1 MAVLAT
7 LRAVRE
13 DERAGVVRLILDSYA
28 EFEPFLTPANWAQ
41 MRANLAAVPSSGEG
55 DLLIAEVGGE
65 VVGTVTYLAPGPRSY
80 DRVPFDW
87 ALIRVLA
94 VLPAYRGQGIGRM
107 LTRECLRRAQQD
119 GAAIVGLHTAE
130 MFTAARAMYEQ
141 MGFATQRA
149 FTHLGVT
156 FWIYALYL

>member
-1 MAVLAT
+1 MAVQTT
-7 LRAVRE
+7 LRAAAQG
-13 DERAGVVRLILDSYA
+13 ERAGVVRLVLDSYA
-28 EFEPFLTPANWAQ
+28 EFEPFLASSNWAQ

-55 DLLIAEVGGE
+55 DLLIAEVGDE

-119 GAAIVGLHTAE
+119 GAATVGLHTAE
-130 MFTAARAMYEQ
+130 LFTAARAMYEQ
-141 MGFATQRA
+141 MGFTAQRA
-149 FTHLGVT
+149 FTHLGIT
-156 FWIYALYL
+156 FWIYALHL